1 MQEVKI
7 IDIDNVQWNMK
18 DQEARNKIANLETA
32 NEVKQLNVTKQN
44 VTIIGDKQNKVVV
57 LSISFKPNSLI
68 SSRKYSVEDIVPQGW
83 RPKEVSRTV
92 FINNDTD
99 EPEGQVTVGNKGEIS
114 FWNPKSSY
122 TSGSLYVAQ
131 VSYIIL

>member
-18 DQEARNKIANLETA
+18 DQEARNKIANLEAA

-68 SSRKYSVEDIVPQGW
+68 SSRRYSVEDIVPQGW

-99 EPEGQVTVGNKGEIS
+99 EPEGQITVENKGEIS